1 MRFRIKYTFVLLLTV
16 AAVSSRPAAGQ
27 TSKAPPP
34 DRPLR
39 SDLAIDYS
47 YLRSNAPPG
56 GCTCF
61 NLNGVSANIAFP
73 ALPGRFA
80 LVGDLTIDTISK
92 VNTSSY
98 SLTLSTFTVGA
109 RYLPKLHHSPFQPF
123 GQIMA
128 GGAHASGSLI
138 LPPNPLARNATLAFA
153 ASIGGGLDVHLSR
166 RFGLRLAQA
175 DYYPTTF
182 DNGSNNHQNNF
193 RLSAGAVIHF

>member
-27 TSKAPPP
+27 VSQAAPPE
-34 DRPLR
+34 RSRR

-61 NLNGVSANIAFP
+61 NLNGVSVNIAYP

-80 LVGDLTIDTISK
+80 LVADLTIDNIGK
-92 VNTSSY
+92 INTSSY
-98 SLTLSTFTVGA
+98 SLTLSTFTVGV
-109 RYLPKLHHSPFQPF
+109 RYLPKLRHSPFQPF
-123 GQIMA
+123 GQVMA

-138 LPPNPLARNATLAFA
+138 PPPNPLAQNATLSFA
-153 ASIGGGLDVHLSR
+153 ASIGGGLDVHLNH

-175 DYYPTTF
+175 DYFPTTF
-182 DNGSNNHQNNF
+182 DNGSNNHQNNL

>member
-27 TSKAPPP
+27 VSQAPPP
-34 DRPLR
+34 ERPLR

-47 YLRSNAPPG
+47 YLRTNAPPG

-61 NLNGVSANIAFP
+61 NLNGVSVNIAFP
-73 ALPGRFA
+73 VKPGKFA
-80 LVGDLTIDTISK
+80 FVADLTIDNIGK
-92 VNTSSY
+92 VTATAY

-109 RYLPKLHHSPFQPF
+109 RYLPKLRHSPFQPF

-128 GGAHASGSLI
+128 GAAHASGSLT
-138 LPPNPLARNATLAFA
+138 LPPNPAAQNASLAFA
-153 ASIGGGLDVHLSR
+153 ASIGAGLDVHLNR

>member
-16 AAVSSRPAAGQ
+16 AAVSSRPAAAQ
-27 TSKAPPP
+27 VSAAPPP
-34 DRPLR
+34 ERPLR

-61 NLNGVSANIAFP
+61 NLNGASVNFAFP

-80 LVGDLTIDTISK
+80 LVADLTIDNLGK
-92 VNTSSY
+92 VNNTAL
-98 SLTLSTFTVGA
+98 SLTIGTFTVGA
-109 RYLPKLHHSPFQPF
+109 RYLPKMHHSPLQPF

-128 GGAHASGSLI
+128 GAAHASGSLT
-138 LPPNPLARNATLAFA
+138 LPPNPAAQNATLAFA
-153 ASIGGGLDVHLSR
+153 ASIGAGLDLHLNR

-193 RLSAGAVIHF
+193 RLSAGALIHF

>member
-16 AAVSSRPAAGQ
+16 AAVFSRPAAAQ
-27 TSKAPPP
+27 LTQAPLPE
-34 DRPLR
+34 RPMR

-61 NLNGVSANIAFP
+61 NLNGVSINIAFP

-80 LVGDLTIDTISK
+80 LVGDLTIDNISK

-109 RYLPKLHHSPFQPF
+109 RYLPKLRHSPFQPF

-138 LPPNPLARNATLAFA
+138 LPPNPLAQNATLAFA
-153 ASIGGGLDVHLSR
+153 ASIGAGVDVHLSH

>member
-1 MRFRIKYTFVLLLTV
+1 MRFRIKHTFVLLLTV
-16 AAVSSRPAAGQ
+16 AAVSSRPAAAQ
-27 TSKAPPP
+27 LSQAPPP
-34 DRPLR
+34 ERPMR
-39 SDLAIDYS
+39 SDLAVDYS

-61 NLNGVSANIAFP
+61 NLNGVSVNIAFP

-80 LVGDLTIDTISK
+80 LVGDLTIDNVSK
-92 VNTSSY
+92 VNTSGY

-109 RYLPKLHHSPFQPF
+109 RYLPKLRHSPFQPF
-123 GQIMA
+123 AQIMA
-128 GGAHASGSLI
+128 GGAHASGSLT
-138 LPPNPLARNATLAFA
+138 LPPNPLAQNATLSFA
-153 ASIGGGLDVHLSR
+153 ASIGGGLDVHLNK
-166 RFGLRLAQA
+166 RFGIRLAQA

>member
-16 AAVSSRPAAGQ
+16 AAVSFRPAAGQ
-27 TSKAPPP
+27 TSQAPPP
-34 DRPLR
+34 ERPLR

-61 NLNGVSANIAFP
+61 NLNGASVNFAFP
-73 ALPGRFA
+73 VKPGKFA
-80 LVGDLTIDTISK
+80 FVGDLTVENTAK
-92 VNTSSY
+92 VTNSTY
-98 SLTLSTFTVGA
+98 SLTIGTFTVGA
-109 RYLPKLHHSPFQPF
+109 RYLPKMHHSPFQPF
-123 GQIMA
+123 GQVMA
-128 GGAHASGSLI
+128 GAAHASGSLS
-138 LPPNPLARNATLAFA
+138 LPPNPLAQNASLAFV
-153 ASIGGGLDVHLSR
+153 ASIGGGLDVHLNR

>member
-27 TSKAPPP
+27 ASKAPSP

-39 SDLAIDYS
+39 SDLALDYS

-61 NLNGVSANIAFP
+61 NLNGASVNIAFP
-73 ALPGRFA
+73 AVPGKFA
-80 LVGDLTIDTISK
+80 FVADLTIENTGK
-92 VNTSSY
+92 VSTSAY
-98 SLTLSTFTVGA
+98 SLTLGTFTVGA
-109 RYLPKLHHSPFQPF
+109 RYLPKMHHSPFQPF

-128 GGAHASGSLI
+128 GAAHAGGSLT
-138 LPPNPLARNATLAFA
+138 LPPNPLAQNASLAFA
-153 ASIGGGLDVHLSR
+153 ASIGGGLDVHLNR

>member
-1 MRFRIKYTFVLLLTV
+1 MRFRIKYTFVLLLTL

-27 TSKAPPP
+27 TSQAPPP
-34 DRPLR
+34 ERPLR

-61 NLNGVSANIAFP
+61 NLNGVSANVAFP

-80 LVGDLTIDTISK
+80 LVGDLTIENIGK

-98 SLTLSTFTVGA
+98 SLTLSTFLVGA
-109 RYLPKLHHSPFQPF
+109 RYLPKLRHSPFQPF
-123 GQIMA
+123 GQILA

-138 LPPNPLARNATLAFA
+138 LPPNPLAQNATLSFA
-153 ASIGGGLDVHLSR
+153 ASIGGGLDVHLNR
-166 RFGLRLAQA
+166 RFGIRVAQA